1 MWMLREIKGGMRMN
15 KKYKVKKGITL
26 LEVLISLAIFAIVA
40 TPVATM
46 VIKTVTIN
54 QAAENKQKA
63 MIAAQKVME
72 EVKAVPEEEIMDLVT
87 YSSKLDLNI
96 VKDEGK
102 KDSFSI
108 SGKKDGYLIEGQVIP
123 VEEYLFNNEK
133 KPQEPIKFDVEISI
147 IGGQGSDDIKVK
159 YKDNYFTES
168 ITTKTLDIVNNKNE
182 MVINGRNFIKSD
194 DFDNMVKIS
203 LDENTKS
210 NFTVKGK
217 NQLEKELSIFCY
229 KDVNS
234 NATINVENNGGKIKA
249 YKNLYTSNN
258 SYRNTSRIYKIIIK
272 ATDKKGETYEVSNYK
287 SVHQ

>member
-1 MWMLREIKGGMRMN
+1 MN

-40 TPVATM
+40 TPIATM

-72 EVKAVPEEEIMDLVT
+72 EVKAVPEEEIINLVT
-87 YSSKLDLNI
+87 YSSKLDLSI

-108 SGKKDGYLIEGQVIP
+108 SGKKDGYLIEGQVTP
-123 VEEYLFNNEK
+123 VEEYLFNDEK
-133 KPQEPIKFDVEISI
+133 NPQVPLKFDVEISI
-147 IGGQGSDDIKVK
+147 TGGQGFYDTKVK

-168 ITTKTLDIVNNKNE
+168 ITTKTIDIVNNKNE
-182 MVINGRNFIKSD
+182 IVINGRNFIKSE
-194 DFDNMVKIS
+194 DFDNMIKIT
-203 LDENTKS
+203 LDKNTKS
-210 NFTVKGK
+210 NFNVKGK
-217 NQLEKELSIFCY
+217 NELEKELSIFCY

-234 NATINVENNGGKIKA
+234 NATIDVENNGGKLKV

-258 SYRNTSRIYKIIIK
+258 SYTNTSRIYKILIK

-287 SVHQ
+287 SVQQ

>member
-1 MWMLREIKGGMRMN
+1 MWMLREIKGGVRMN

-40 TPVATM
+40 TPIATM
-46 VIKTVTIN
+46 VIKTITIN

-72 EVKAVPEEEIMDLVT
+72 GVKAVPEEEIINLVT
-87 YSSKLDLNI
+87 YSSKFDLNI

-108 SGKKDGYLIEGQVIP
+108 SGKKDGYLIEGQVTP
-123 VEEYLFNNEK
+123 VEEYLFNDAKN
-133 KPQEPIKFDVEISI
+133 PQESIKFDVEIDI
-147 IGGQGSDDIKVK
+147 VGRQGSHDIKVK
-159 YKDNYFTES
+159 YKDNYFIES
-168 ITTKTLDIVNNKNE
+168 ITTKTIDIVNIKNE
-182 MVINGRNFIKSD
+182 IVINGRSFSKAD
-194 DFDNMVKIS
+194 DFNNMIKIS
-203 LDENTKS
+203 LDKNTKS
-210 NFTVKGK
+210 DFTVKGK

-229 KDVNS
+229 KDANS
-234 NATINVENNGGKIKA
+234 NANINVENNGGTLKA

-258 SYRNTSRIYKIIIK
+258 SYTNTSRIYKILIK

-287 SVHQ
+287 SVQQ